1 MTATQAPVR
10 PTVVSRTE
18 LLCRPL
24 VAMAARGFDHACLL
38 EMQVTAFRHTAQFL
52 QHHKSAGKDNPGAD
66 LQAVVDR
73 NLGGTGQAD
82 AEYTPGH
89 IAAYMV
95 AKAFLTQFPHRDA
108 MFNVSAIKL
117 VEPASAPRNY
127 WLAVNLTNLLSAS
140 ERLATTTPIFAS
152 EISARVEETL
162 ASSSEIGDLFATL
175 QLSSALF
182 KAMTADE
189 QPDESDRSGINNC

>member
-1 MTATQAPVR
+1 MTATQAPFR
-10 PTVVSRTE
+10 PTVASRTE

-24 VAMAARGFDHACLL
+24 VAMAARGFDPACLL
-38 EMQVTAFRHTAQFL
+38 EMQVTAFRHTAQFF
-52 QHHKSAGKDNPGAD
+52 QHLTSAGKDNAGAD
-66 LQAVVDR
+66 LQALVDR

-95 AKAFLTQFPHRDA
+95 TKAFLTQFPQRDA

-117 VEPASAPRNY
+117 VEPATAPRNY
-127 WLAVNLTNLLSAS
+127 WLAVNLTNLLSES
-140 ERLATTTPIFAS
+140 ERLAMTTPIFAS
-152 EISARVEETL
+152 EISTLVEETL

-175 QLSSALF
+175 QVSSAPF
-182 KAMTADE
+182 NEMTADE
-189 QPDESDRSGINNC
+189 QPDESDRAGINNC

>member
-1 MTATQAPVR
+1 
-10 PTVVSRTE
+10 
-18 LLCRPL
+18 
-24 VAMAARGFDHACLL
+24 
-38 EMQVTAFRHTAQFL
+38 
-52 QHHKSAGKDNPGAD
+52 
-66 LQAVVDR
+66 
-73 NLGGTGQAD
+73 
-82 AEYTPGH
+82 
-89 IAAYMV
+89 MV

-162 ASSSEIGDLFATL
+162 ASSSEIGDLFAIL
-175 QLSSALF
+175 QLSSAPF